1 MIKIE
6 IVNLAEFSKKM
17 DALPG
22 AVLAEAAQ
30 TLREEAEEVMTR
42 SKELVPVDTGTLR
55 STGHVPPTRRE
66 RNTVEVDMAY
76 GGPAAAYA
84 VHVHE
89 NIKAGIHW
97 SVPGTGPK
105 FLERPYIESLQKIPD
120 RLREAF
126 KRAFTGR

>member
-6 IVNLAEFSKKM
+6 ITNLKDFEKKM
-17 DALPG
+17 NAFPG
-22 AVLAEAAQ
+22 QVVEEAALV
-30 TLREEAEEVMTR
+30 LREEAEEVMTR

-89 NIKAGIHW
+89 NIKAWIHW

-105 FLERPYIESLQKIPD
+105 FLERPYVESLQKIPD

-126 KRAFTGR
+126 KRAFGGR

>member
-6 IVNLAEFSKKM
+6 ISNLKDFERKIN
-17 DALPG
+17 ALPG
-22 AVLAEAAQ
+22 QVLDEAARV
-30 TLREEAEEVMTR
+30 LREEAETVMTA

-55 STGHVPPTRRE
+55 STGHVPPTIKE
-66 RNTVEVDMAY
+66 GNSVEVTMAY
-76 GGPAAAYA
+76 GGPAAKYA

-105 FLERPYIESLQKIPD
+105 YLERPYLAAIPGIPAK
-120 RLREAF
+120 LIAAF
-126 KRAFTGR
+126 KKAFL